1 MPVILPHDAYTQ
13 WIDPAVRT
21 PESLDALIRPYPS
34 EEMAAYPVST
44 LVNNPK
50 NDRAE
55 CVVPA

>member
-1 MPVILPHDAYTQ
+1 DAYAQ